1 MAKQSKRLGRGLDS
15 LITDY
20 RATSTLPPAP
30 SQLPETT
37 SAKGVQPETSPQDK
51 PPSQLPLSALDP
63 NPLQP
68 RDQAA
73 TANVARLAESIEQNG
88 LIQPIVVRPHGKRYQ
103 IIAGE
108 RRYWAAKHLGLRAVP
123 VVIREASDQQ
133 MLELALVE
141 NIQREDLNAIDR
153 ARAYRDYCD
162 RFELTPEEV
171 GRRLGEDRT
180 TVVNYLRLL
189 DLQPQIQQLVI
200 QGVLGMGHARCL
212 LGVAEEPERLRLA
225 ESVVNHQLSVRA
237 LEEIVRKAKTRRPA
251 PEGGAEQRPTRAPS
265 SHIGDLQRRL
275 EEAVKTKVLVQE
287 GRKRGTGRIIL
298 EYYSLD
304 DFDRIAALL
313 GLADA

>member
-20 RATSTLPPAP
+20 RSTEALQPSLGRGSEVASVARAQPAINKP
-30 SQLPETT
+30 SQ
-37 SAKGVQPETSPQDK
+37 
-51 PPSQLPLSALDP
+51 PPSQLPLSSLEP

-68 RDQAA
+68 RDSAA
-73 TANVARLAESIEQNG
+73 NANVTRLAESIEQNG
-88 LIQPIVVRPHGKRYQ
+88 LLQPIVVRPHGKRYQ

-108 RRYWAAKHLGLRAVP
+108 RRYWAAKQLGMREVP
-123 VVIREASDQQ
+123 VLVREASDEQ

-153 ARAYRDYCD
+153 ARAYREYCE

-180 TVVNYLRLL
+180 TVLNYLRLL
-189 DLQPQIQQLVI
+189 DLQPVIQELVI

-212 LGVAEEPERLRLA
+212 LGIAEEQERLRLA
-225 ESVVNHQLSVRA
+225 ESAVNHQLSVRA
-237 LEEIVRKAKTRRPA
+237 LEEIVRKTKTRRPM
-251 PEGGAEQRPTRAPS
+251 PEGAGEPRPRGPS
-265 SHIGDLQRRL
+265 PHLADVQRRL
-275 EEAVKTKVLVQE
+275 EEAVKTKVLIQE
-287 GRKRGTGRIIL
+287 GKKRGTGRIIL

-313 GLADA
+313 GLPDA